1 MDVRTIE
8 SIITTGLP
16 GCQLDLMIDGNKVSL
31 RVISGEFEG
40 LTRVKRQQ
48 KIYGLLDDM
57 IKSGEIHA
65 VAMVTQTPEEA
76 GT

>member
-40 LTRVKRQQ
+40 LNRVKRQQ
-48 KIYGLLDDM
+48 KIYGLLHDM
-57 IKSGEIHA
+57 IKAGEIHA
-65 VAMVTQTPEEA
+65 VSMVTQTPEEA
-76 GT
+76 GA

>member
-1 MDVRTIE
+1 MDVQAIE
-8 SIITTGLP
+8 SIITAGLF
-16 GCQLDLMIDGNKVSL
+16 GCQLELVIDGNKLSL
-31 RVISGEFEG
+31 LVISDEFEG
-40 LTRVKRQQ
+40 LNRVKRQQ

-76 GT
+76 GV

>member
-8 SIITTGLP
+8 SIIITGLP

-40 LTRVKRQQ
+40 LNRVKRQQ

>member
-1 MDVRTIE
+1 MDARAIE
-8 SIITTGLP
+8 SIITAGLP
-16 GCQLDLMIDGNKVSL
+16 GCQLELMIDGNKVSL
-31 RVISGEFEG
+31 RVISDEFEG
-40 LTRVKRQQ
+40 LNRVKRQQ

-76 GT
+76 GA

>member
-1 MDVRTIE
+1 MDVEAIE
-8 SIITTGLP
+8 SIITAELLD
-16 GCQLDLMIDGNKVSL
+16 CQVELMIDGNKVSL

-40 LTRVKRQQ
+40 LNRVKRQQ

-76 GT
+76 GV